1 VAAKRKRADSREGM
15 RVTTIALP
23 EELHRRLVV
32 EALDRRTVMT
42 ELVRQ
47 ALAEWLAR
55 KGRAKK
61 RRKS

>member
-1 VAAKRKRADSREGM
+1 M

>member
-1 VAAKRKRADSREGM
+1 MAAKRKRADSREGM